1 MFIALQK
8 FQTTRFVNVND
19 IKIIRK
25 ADPDVHNPD
34 YDPKVHPGSVVFTT
48 SDETSVSQR
57 YYSTMSPEDLR
68 DVINDAAAQVHAAPI
83 ADRLIGLD
91 NTLARLCRSVEDW
104 LELATTPIINCDGM
118 TPEDAERFK
127 AAMRETQ
134 ATLNS
139 IQPRLQP
146 GPVTEKMLES
156 DVAAVCQLLED
167 REWAEHCTTT
177 KLGQRLE
184 SAVTDLVGQ
193 ASNGLRGEALAQEDR
208 AEKAETELGDVRDL
222 LRQTMAHLE
231 WVSDT
236 YRRDGT
242 LGVFNFS
249 DMEKIA
255 DFVRKNKNNACEKE

>member
-1 MFIALQK
+1 MFVALQK
-8 FQTTRFVNVND
+8 FKTIRFVNVND

-48 SDETSVSQR
+48 LDELSTSQR

-68 DVINDAAAQVHAAPI
+68 DVINDAAAQVYAAPI

-104 LELATTPIINCDGM
+104 LELANTPIINCDNM
-118 TPEDAERFK
+118 TPEESERFK
-127 AAMRETQ
+127 AAMRDTQ

-167 REWAEHCTTT
+167 REWAEHCTSTRA
-177 KLGQRLE
+177 GHRLE
-184 SAVTDLVGQ
+184 AAVTDLIGK
-193 ASNGLRGEALAQEDR
+193 ANRLTSAEALL
-208 AEKAETELGDVRDL
+208 AEVWHEWNNDPVVMAALGNMGKV
-222 LRQTMAHLE
+222 
-231 WVSDT
+231 V
-236 YRRDGT
+236 G
-242 LGVFNFS
+242 
-249 DMEKIA
+249 
-255 DFVRKNKNNACEKE
+255 DFLWPNENNACEKE

>member
-8 FQTTRFVNVND
+8 YKKTRFVNVND
-19 IKIIRK
+19 IKVIRD
-25 ADPDVHNPD
+25 ADPDIHNPD
-34 YDPKVHPGSVVFTT
+34 YDPKAHPGSVVFTT
-48 SDETSVSQR
+48 TDESSISER
-57 YYSTMSPEDLR
+57 YYSSMSPEDLR
-68 DVINDAAAQVHAAPI
+68 NVINDAAAQVYAAPI
-83 ADRLIGLD
+83 AARIMSLD
-91 NTLARLCRSVEDW
+91 NCVARLARSMEDW
-104 LELATTPIINCDGM
+104 LEQANTPIINCDGM
-118 TPEDAERFK
+118 TPEEAERFK
-127 AAMRETQ
+127 VSMRETQ

-146 GPVTEKMLES
+146 AGQVTEKMLES

-167 REWAEHCTTT
+167 REWAEHCTAT

-184 SAVTDLVGQ
+184 SAVTDLHNHV
-193 ASNGLRGEALAQEDR
+193 SECN
-208 AEKAETELGDVRDL
+208 DL
-222 LRQTMAHLE
+222 LRETMARLE

-255 DFVRKNKNNACEKE
+255 DFVRKNKNNTCEKE

>member
-8 FQTTRFVNVND
+8 YKKTRFVNVND
-19 IKIIRK
+19 IKVILD
-25 ADPDVHNPD
+25 ADPDVHNPA
-34 YDPKVHPGSVVFTT
+34 YDPKAHPGSVVFTT
-48 SDETSVSQR
+48 TDESSISER
-57 YYSTMSPEDLR
+57 YYSSMSPEDLR
-68 DVINDAAAQVHAAPI
+68 DVINDAAAQVYAAPI
-83 ADRLIGLD
+83 AARIMSLD
-91 NTLARLCRSVEDW
+91 NCVARLARSMEDW
-104 LELATTPIINCDGM
+104 LELANTPIINCDAM
-118 TPEDAERFK
+118 TPEEAERFK
-127 AAMRETQ
+127 ASMRETQ

-146 GPVTEKMLES
+146 GGQVTEKMLET

-184 SAVTDLVGQ
+184 SAVTDLHNQ
-193 ASNGLRGEALAQEDR
+193 IGECN
-208 AEKAETELGDVRDL
+208 DL
-222 LRQTMAHLE
+222 LRETMARLE

-255 DFVRKNKNNACEKE
+255 DFVRKNKNNTCEKE